1 MRKDNSW
8 RRIVRAVR
16 VVLLCCTVVPCC
28 AEGTHDAGPGKPD
41 YSMYDPEYF
50 PTPSHVISKMLDP
63 YRTVVDVGRRDNSAL
78 ENLTILDPSAGSGAI
93 LRYVAELIHGDEAP
107 VLHAIEINPDMQ
119 PTLREKFTL
128 VHDDFL
134 TFQTD
139 VRYDLIL
146 MNPPFSNGDAHLEK
160 AWHVL
165 QHGDIVCLLNAETIR
180 NPHTVRRKWLVQLI
194 EDHGSVE
201 YIGQAFQRS
210 QRPTDVEV
218 ALVRL
223 KKQDDHAGFDFWE
236 QEDFQPEEQD
246 FDFSGEALSNM
257 PAVNDKIA
265 AMVHQYKLSQ
275 GAFVEYLKARKRL
288 MHYGAPLI
296 NREVDTLSGIIAEA
310 VRGRT
315 GKECFN
321 TFVNMLQ
328 RHTWD
333 SIFSRTKINDLM
345 SAGVRKDFD
354 KMRKEQGGMPL
365 TEANIHALLEMLFN
379 NRHVILQKCVEEA
392 FDLMTSYSDGNKG
405 HWEGWKTNSAHKVNR
420 KVILPDWSLT
430 YEREY
435 GTWRTSY
442 SESSWKWDDIDR
454 ACAMLEGR
462 LLSSPTTLA
471 HMRNRKV
478 NPYSNS
484 TEHRPLVRIR
494 EALSGRI
501 EELNTNRREVKYTH
515 YVDNVCESDFFHIKF
530 WKKGTVHLVF
540 KDEHLWQRFNQAAA
554 AGKKWLPN
562 DPKHVPTPAPDAAE
576 RRYAA
581 KLEEINAENRKLALT
596 A

>member
-1 MRKDNSW
+1 MMAVLVLAW
-8 RRIVRAVR
+8 LPCRAM
-16 VVLLCCTVVPCC
+16 VPFRGG
-28 AEGTHDAGPGKPD
+28 EGTHDAGPDKPELK
-41 YSMYDPEYF
+41 MYDPEYF

-63 YRTVVDVGRRDNSAL
+63 YREVVDVGRRDNSAL

-93 LRYVAELIHGDEAP
+93 LNFVAELIHGDEAP
-107 VLHAIEINPDMQ
+107 DLHAIEINPDMQ
-119 PTLREKFTL
+119 PILREKYTL

-134 TFQTD
+134 TFHSD

-160 AWHVL
+160 AWNIL

-180 NPHTVRRKWLVQLI
+180 NPHTIRRKWLVQLI
-194 EDHGSVE
+194 ADHGSVE

-223 KKQDDHAGFDFWE
+223 KKQDDHGGFDFWE
-236 QEDFQPEEQD
+236 KEDFQPEEQD
-246 FDFSGEALSNM
+246 FDFTGETLSNM

-288 MHYGAPLI
+288 MHYGSPLI
-296 NREVDTLSGIIAEA
+296 NRDVDSLSGIIAEA

-315 GKECFN
+315 GKDCFN
-321 TFVNMLQ
+321 TFVNSLQ

-333 SIFSRTKINDLM
+333 SIFERTKINDLM

-354 KMRKEQGGMPL
+354 KMRKDQGGMPL
-365 TEANIHALLEMLFN
+365 TEANIHALLEMLFT

-392 FDLMTSYSDGNKG
+392 FDLMTSYSDGNKS
-405 HWEGWKTNSAHKVNR
+405 HWEGWKTNSAYKVNR
-420 KVILPDWSLT
+420 KVIIPYGALS

-442 SESSWKWDDIDR
+442 SDSSWKWDDIDR
-454 ACAMLEGR
+454 ACAMLEGKT
-462 LLSSPTTLA
+462 LSSPTSLTHLQPKKA
-471 HMRNRKV
+471 R
-478 NPYSNS
+478 PYT
-484 TEHRPLVRIR
+484 TETERRSLVRVR
-494 EALSGRI
+494 VALSDRLD
-501 EELNTNRREVKYTH
+501 ELNANRREVKYTH
-515 YVDNVCESDFFHIKF
+515 YVDNVCESEYFHIKF
-530 WKKGTVHLVF
+530 WKKGTLHIVF
-540 KDEHLWQRFNQAAA
+540 KEERMWQLFNQAAA

-562 DPKHVPTPAPDAAE
+562 NPDHVPTPKADPAE
-576 RRYAA
+576 QRYAK
-581 KLEEINAENRKLALT
+581 KLEEDNAENRKLALT